1 VARRPPLQHNLERT
15 IPITDNI
22 TLAPDR
28 AALAAVDTG
37 HYDIDESLAELAEL
51 ARTAGIEVVTQAVQ
65 SRGTP
70 DNASYFGK
78 GKLEE
83 LKECVDANDISLVIF
98 DDELS
103 PSQLR
108 TIEKILNPDKH
119 AVDIKTQ
126 VIDRTMLILDI
137 FAMRAHSRE
146 GKLQVELAQL
156 KYSLPRITGQ
166 WYGLSRQGGAAAGAG
181 TGGRGRGET
190 KFETDRRHA
199 KTRIRKLESELRELA
214 AQRELVRARRRKNR
228 AEAVAI
234 VGYTNVGK
242 STLMNALT
250 NAGVL
255 AEDKLFATLDPTA
268 RALILPDGR
277 KVMLIDTVGL
287 VRRLPHHL
295 VEAFHSTLEE
305 AAGADL
311 ILNLC
316 DVSSPDCGEQLRV
329 TSELLDQLGCE
340 NIPVLRVL
348 NKCDLAGPEQL
359 DLPIYPN
366 EPAGSPGTPGK
377 REAVQISALTGQGLE
392 ALLQRV
398 CETLPQN
405 RRFARLLLPYSL
417 SGHGARFRAEGRVD
431 REEFREDGVYYEAV
445 LPIVLLEEL
454 EAYLL

>member
-1 VARRPPLQHNLERT
+1 MVQNR
-15 IPITDNI
+15 D
-22 TLAPDR
+22 APD
-28 AALAAVDTG
+28 
-37 HYDIDESLAELAEL
+37 S
-51 ARTAGIEVVTQAVQ
+51 
-65 SRGTP
+65 
-70 DNASYFGK
+70 ASYFGK

-83 LKECVDANDISLVIF
+83 LKECIDANEITLVVF

-103 PSQLR
+103 PAQLR
-108 TIEKILNPDKH
+108 TIEKILNPDEH
-119 AVDIKTQ
+119 AVDITTRAM
-126 VIDRTMLILDI
+126 DRTMLILDI

-156 KYSLPRITGQ
+156 KYSLPRLTGQ
-166 WYGLSRQGGAAAGAG
+166 WRGLSRQGGAAAGAG

-199 KTRIRKLESELRELA
+199 KTRIRKLEGELKELE
-214 AQRELVRARRRKNR
+214 AQRELIRARRRKNR

-250 NAGVL
+250 DAGVL

-277 KVMLIDTVGL
+277 RVMLIDTVGL

-329 TSELLDQLGCE
+329 TTELLDELGCK

-348 NKCDLAGPEQL
+348 NKCDLAGAEQL
-359 DLPIYPN
+359 SLPV
-366 EPAGSPGTPGK
+366 AG
-377 REAVQISALTGQGLE
+377 EAVRISALTGQGLDDLLRHVCE
-392 ALLQRV
+392 AL
-398 CETLPQN
+398 PKN
-405 RRFARLLLPYSL
+405 RRAARLLLPYRL
-417 SGHGARFRAEGRVD
+417 SSYGAKLRAEGRVD
-431 REEFREDGVYYEAV
+431 CEEFRADGIYYEVVAPV
-445 LPIVLLEEL
+445 ELLEEL
-454 EAYLL
+454 GAYIL

>member
-1 VARRPPLQHNLERT
+1 MARRPPLQHNLERT

-316 DVSSPDCGEQLRV
+316 DAASPDCGEQLRV
-329 TSELLDQLGCE
+329 TTELLDKLGCE

-348 NKCDLAGPEQL
+348 NKCDLASPEQL
-359 DLPIYPN
+359 ELPIV
-366 EPAGSPGTPGK
+366 G
-377 REAVQISALTGQGLE
+377 EAVQISALTGQGLD

-405 RRFARLLLPYSL
+405 RRFARLMLPYSL
-417 SGHGARFRAEGRVD
+417 SGYGAKFRAEGRVD
-431 REEFREDGVYYEAV
+431 CEEFREDGAYYEAV
-445 LPIVLLEEL
+445 LPVYLLEEL
-454 EAYLL
+454 GRYVV

>member
-1 VARRPPLQHNLERT
+1 MLLVQEGVPQSVRGTSERNLT
-15 IPITDNI
+15 ITDTDIN
-22 TLAPDR
+22 PSER

-37 HYDIDESLAELAEL
+37 DHDVDESLAELAEL
-51 ARTAGIEVVTQAVQ
+51 ARTAGLEVVAQVVQ
-65 SRGTP
+65 NRDAP

-83 LKECVDANDISLVIF
+83 LKECVDANEITLVVF

-103 PSQLR
+103 PAQLR
-108 TIEKILNPDKH
+108 TIEKLLNPDEH
-119 AVDIKTQ
+119 AVDLK
-126 VIDRTMLILDI
+126 VHVMDRTMLILDI
-137 FAMRAHSRE
+137 FALRAHSRE

-156 KYSLPRITGQ
+156 KYSLPRLTGQ
-166 WYGLSRQGGAAAGAG
+166 WHGLSRQGGGAAGGG
-181 TGGRGRGET
+181 TGTRGRGET

-199 KTRIRKLESELRELA
+199 KTRIRKLEAELRELEK
-214 AQRELVRARRRKNR
+214 QRGLLRERRKKNR

-268 RALILPDGR
+268 RALVLPDGR

-316 DVSSPDCGEQLRV
+316 DASSPGCAEQLRV
-329 TSELLDQLGCE
+329 TAALLDELGCAG
-340 NIPVLRVL
+340 IPVLRVL
-348 NKCDLAGPEQL
+348 NKCDLAGPAQPL
-359 DLPIYPN
+359 DPPV
-366 EPAGSPGTPGK
+366 AG
-377 REAVQISALTGQGLE
+377 EAIQISALLGQGLDM
-392 ALLQRV
+392 LLQRV
-398 CETLPQN
+398 SESLPQN
-405 RRFARLLLPYSL
+405 RRAVRLLLPYHL
-417 SGHGARFRAEGRVD
+417 SGYAAKFRAEGRVD
-431 REEFREDGVYYEAV
+431 CEEFREGGIYYEAV
-445 LPIVLLEEL
+445 LPVGMLEAL

>member
-1 VARRPPLQHNLERT
+1 VEVIARIVQNR
-15 IPITDNI
+15 D
-22 TLAPDR
+22 APDN
-28 AALAAVDTG
+28 
-37 HYDIDESLAELAEL
+37 S
-51 ARTAGIEVVTQAVQ
+51 
-65 SRGTP
+65 
-70 DNASYFGK
+70 SYFGK

-83 LKECVDANDISLVIF
+83 LKECVEANEITLVIF

-103 PSQLR
+103 PAQLR

-119 AVDIKTQ
+119 ATDITVH

-146 GKLQVELAQL
+146 GKLQVDLAQL

-166 WYGLSRQGGAAAGAG
+166 WQGLSRQGGAAAGAG

-190 KFETDRRHA
+190 KFETDKRHA
-199 KTRIRKLESELRELA
+199 KTRIRKLEAELRELES
-214 AQRELVRARRRKNR
+214 QRALLRERRRKNR

-250 NAGVL
+250 HAGVL

-329 TSELLDQLGCE
+329 TSELLDELGCE
-340 NIPVLRVL
+340 SIPVLRVL
-348 NKCDLAGPEQL
+348 NKCDLASAEQL
-359 DLPIYPN
+359 SLPV
-366 EPAGSPGTPGK
+366 AG
-377 REAVQISALTGQGLE
+377 EAVRISALTGEGLDE
-392 ALLQRV
+392 LLRRV
-398 CETLPQN
+398 CGALPKN
-405 RRFARLLLPYSL
+405 RREARLLLPYSL
-417 SGHGARFRAEGRVD
+417 SGYGARFRAEGRVD
-431 REEFREDGVYYEAV
+431 KEEFREDGVYYEAV
-445 LPIVLLEEL
+445 LPAYLLEEVG
-454 EAYLL
+454 EYAV

>member
-1 VARRPPLQHNLERT
+1 MQNRDA
-15 IPITDNI
+15 
-22 TLAPDR
+22 
-28 AALAAVDTG
+28 
-37 HYDIDESLAELAEL
+37 
-51 ARTAGIEVVTQAVQ
+51 
-65 SRGTP
+65 P

-83 LKECVDANDISLVIF
+83 LRECVEANEITLVVF

-103 PSQLR
+103 PAQLR
-108 TIEKILNPDKH
+108 TIEKILNPDEH
-119 AVDIKTQ
+119 AVDLKTR
-126 VIDRTMLILDI
+126 VMDRTMLILDI

-156 KYSLPRITGQ
+156 KYSLPRLTGQ
-166 WYGLSRQGGAAAGAG
+166 WQGLSRQGGAAAGGG

-199 KTRIRKLESELRELA
+199 KSRIRRLEAELRELEK
-214 AQRELVRARRRKNR
+214 QRGLLRERRKKNR

-250 NAGVL
+250 DAGVL

-277 KVMLIDTVGL
+277 RVMLIDTVGL

-329 TSELLDQLGCE
+329 TSELLDELGCKD
-340 NIPVLRVL
+340 IPVLRVL
-348 NKCDLAGPEQL
+348 NKCDLAEAGQL
-359 DLPIYPN
+359 DLPI
-366 EPAGSPGTPGK
+366 AG
-377 REAVQISALTGQGLE
+377 EALKISALTGQGLE
-392 ALLQRV
+392 ELLRRV
-398 CETLPQN
+398 CEALPKN
-405 RRFARLLLPYSL
+405 RRPARLLLPYAL
-417 SGHGARFRAEGRVD
+417 SHYGARFRAEGRVD
-431 REEFREDGVYYEAV
+431 AEEFREDGIYYEAV
-445 LPIVLLEEL
+445 LPVGLLEEL
-454 EAYLL
+454 EGYLL

>member
-1 VARRPPLQHNLERT
+1 M
-15 IPITDNI
+15 
-22 TLAPDR
+22 
-28 AALAAVDTG
+28 DTG
-37 HYDIDESLAELAEL
+37 HYGIEESLAELAEL
-51 ARTAGIEVVTQAVQ
+51 ARTAGAEVVARAVQ
-65 SRGTP
+65 SRGAP

-83 LKECVDANDISLVIF
+83 LKECVEANEITLVIF

-108 TIEKILNPDKH
+108 TVEKILNPDEH
-119 AVDIKTQ
+119 AVELK
-126 VIDRTMLILDI
+126 VRAIDRTMLILDI

-190 KFETDRRHA
+190 KYETDRRHA
-199 KTRIRKLESELRELA
+199 KTRIRKLEAQLKELA
-214 AQRELVRARRRKNR
+214 AQRDLVRARRRKNR

-250 NAGVL
+250 DAGVL

-287 VRRLPHHL
+287 LRRLPHHL

-316 DVSSPDCGEQLRV
+316 DAASPDCGEQLRV
-329 TSELLDQLGCE
+329 TAELLDELGCE

-348 NKCDLAGPEQL
+348 NKCDLASPEQL
-359 DLPIYPN
+359 AFPV
-366 EPAGSPGTPGK
+366 AG
-377 REAVQISALTGQGLE
+377 EAVQISALTGQGLDT
-392 ALLQRV
+392 LLRRV

-405 RRFARLLLPYSL
+405 RRAVRLLLPYAL
-417 SGHGARFRAEGRVD
+417 SSYGARFRAEGRVD
-431 REEFREDGVYYEAV
+431 KEDFREDGVYYEAV
-445 LPIVLLEEL
+445 LPVGILEEV